1 MKETLCVTMQC
12 CLQLSFVTMG
22 GSDMLMQGVTCV
34 SMQRQPQ
41 RMLKDIKRWYVTCH
55 QCPLSSE
62 GFRGAVKHYANTYLP
77 NTPGINR
84 VLWHASQPM
93 RVRQLVRT
101 RVLHAVPPTPP
112 GRKSPPGRWY
122 ACHRRF
128 LVLDTLSNCW
138 VLDRAHD

>member
-1 MKETLCVTMQC
+1 MALVYIVALTQC
-12 CLQLSFVTMG
+12 CRQLSFVTMG

-77 NTPGINR
+77 TKLDFTQYTRN
-84 VLWHASQPM
+84 QPSSM
-93 RVRQLVRT
+93 
-101 RVLHAVPPTPP
+101 A
-112 GRKSPPGRWY
+112 RKSAY
-122 ACHRRF
+122 ARPSACVDTCPSCSSTHPAWTEISTWP
-128 LVLDTLSNCW
+128 LVHLSQK
-138 VLDRAHD
+138 VSRVGYTV